1 MTSSPTRK
9 LLPGGGLR
17 GLGAG
22 LRLLLACSSVALLG
36 ALRQNRLSQR
46 REVLGGAEVA
56 GVQNENLSTERLEQ
70 S

>member
-17 GLGAG
+17 GLV
-22 LRLLLACSSVALLG
+22 RLLLDCSSVALLG
-36 ALRQNRLSQR
+36 ALRQHRWSQR

-56 GVQNENLSTERLEQ
+56 GVKNENLSTERLEQ
-70 S
+70 N